1 MSGEAAGLL
10 QLAAALSDGEIDV
23 MCHALGLA
31 KPYELRAKGGRGL
44 SARSCPINGRSVSS
58 LCRRNYYCGTDPRWS
73 RLLEEG
79 LAEHERPV
87 TLDGYAIYRVT
98 PLGVLVALTRWHAEK
113 MVAAFTSAGHHP
125 ASSSEAPGATSEVP
139 DVG

>member
-1 MSGEAAGLL
+1 MSGEAARYL
-10 QLAAALSDGEIDV
+10 QLAAALSDGEIDA
-23 MCHALGLA
+23 MCSCLGWA

-44 SARSCPINGRSVSS
+44 RPASCPRIKRS
-58 LCRRNYYCGTDPRWS
+58 LAGLYYRNYFCGADPRWS